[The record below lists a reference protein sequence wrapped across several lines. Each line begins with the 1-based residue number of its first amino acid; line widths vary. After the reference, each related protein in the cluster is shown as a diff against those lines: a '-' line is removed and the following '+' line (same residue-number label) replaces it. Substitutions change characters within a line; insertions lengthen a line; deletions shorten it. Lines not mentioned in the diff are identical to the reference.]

1 MERYIMK
8 SIVVHLG
15 NLPIELSSTGVY
27 TLICL
32 MWVSLP
38 FWWLARTA
46 IWIIN
51 VRIGFLWGSVKGT
64 WIQPLGSTNSSC
76 CQKQDKKA
84 KYSGTVNIHNV
95 NDHMIFIDIKPNTEE
110 SCRSDFSYFLK
121 SIWSNRVENSQLIY
135 CWRNWIKKH
144 LTTVVSAFTSQNL
157 PFILH
162 LRLKIKNE
170 YKNRLEYKIKSKHYY
185 LYLANKV
192 HYSKMTKMCIF
203 KLFEPLSTHPD
214 IKYARMT

>member
-1 MERYIMK
+1 MILPSKMPLLFLIKKFYLMERYIMK

-51 VRIGFLWGSVKGT
+51 VRIGFLWVSVKGT
-64 WIQPLGSTNSSC
+64 WIQPLGSTSSSC

-84 KYSGTVNIHNV
+84 KHSKTVIS
-95 NDHMIFIDIKPNTEE
+95 DHILNLFNRAE
-110 SCRSDFSYFLK
+110 SCKSDSSDF
-121 SIWSNRVENSQLIY
+121 
-135 CWRNWIKKH
+135 
-144 LTTVVSAFTSQNL
+144 
-157 PFILH
+157 
-162 LRLKIKNE
+162 
-170 YKNRLEYKIKSKHYY
+170 
-185 LYLANKV
+185 
-192 HYSKMTKMCIF
+192 F
-203 KLFEPLSTHPD
+203 KLICNYSVEYS
-214 IKYARMT
+214 

>member
-1 MERYIMK
+1 MK

-51 VRIGFLWGSVKGT
+51 VRIGFLWVSVKGT

-76 CQKQDKKA
+76 CQEQDKKA
-84 KYSGTVNIHNV
+84 KHSGTVNINYYIL
-95 NDHMIFIDIKPNTEE
+95 NLSNTDEF
-110 SCRSDFSYFLK
+110 CWSDFSYFFK
-121 SIWSNRVENSQLIY
+121 PIWSNVIEYPQLTY
-135 CWRNWIKKH
+135 CWCNWRQ
-144 LTTVVSAFTSQNL
+144 TNL
-157 PFILH
+157 FD
-162 LRLKIKNE
+162 
-170 YKNRLEYKIKSKHYY
+170 YGY
-185 LYLANKV
+185 LL
-192 HYSKMTKMCIF
+192 
-203 KLFEPLSTHPD
+203 LSLV
-214 IKYARMT
+214 ICS